1 LRKVA
6 TDFWF
11 AIQRMTRR
19 EGPSTTPDEGPSG
32 FDDDDGAAGSRV
44 PRKPPDSS
52 GSASVE
58 LVLAKD
64 LDDSAGDT
72 PAR

>member
-19 EGPSTTPDEGPSG
+19 EGPSATPDEGPSR
-32 FDDDDGAAGSRV
+32 FDDDGAAGSQV

-58 LVLAKD
+58 LVPGKD
-64 LDDSAGDT
+64 LDNSAGDT